1 MIYVPVPADGVP
13 SVVLRIGGLERELY
27 RGHEVRDYVTGLA
40 RMLGAATPDWL
51 VGIGKPGL
59 RV

>member
-51 VGIGKPGL
+51 VGNGKPG
-59 RV
+59 